1 VRRWAYILNKRSGR
15 VGKAQVIDVSREK
28 MNVLTHKWD
37 VLSMTM
43 NDPEGEH
50 GDWNWAGKQKAYS
63 GDKGNKIFAIKYGGH
78 LQGLMMI
85 GTDGFITRSG
95 PARGE
100 SLAYIHYIQTAPW
113 NLKQIENRIRY
124 GWIGI
129 ALIRI
134 AIEVSSNAGYNGRIG
149 LHSLPQAERF
159 YLKFQITDHGVDKQC
174 SERLRYFE
182 MTSSQAEEFL
192 WRYPYEREADGKAVE
207 RMV

>member
-1 VRRWAYILNKRSGR
+1 VRRRAYILNKRTGQ
-15 VGKAQVIDVSREK
+15 VGKAQVVDVSKEK
-28 MNVLTHKWD
+28 MKVLTHKWD
-37 VLSMTM
+37 ALSMTV
-43 NDPEGEH
+43 NDPRDEH
-50 GDWNWAGKQKAYS
+50 GGWNWAVKQKAYS
-63 GDKGNKIFAIKYGGH
+63 GEKNNRIFAIKYRGH

-95 PARGE
+95 PARGD

-129 ALIRI
+129 AFLRI
-134 AIEVSSNAGYNGRIG
+134 AIEVSSDAGYNGRIG
-149 LHSLPQAERF
+149 LHSLPQSERF

-174 SERLRYFE
+174 LERLRYFE
-182 MTSSQAEEFL
+182 MTSSQAEKFL
-192 WRYPYEREADGKAVE
+192 WRYPNEREANREAVE